1 MSPLS
6 MERIKRLAII
16 AMVSDDDL
24 MQRLVLKGGN
34 LLDLVCGIGARSSI
48 DLDFSIEDQF
58 DEANLDATKAKI
70 EKVLKETFR
79 GQGYEV
85 FDFEFA
91 VRPEKVT
98 DDMRDFWGGYRIEFK
113 VIESDAF
120 VRLAGDRNR
129 LRLSAADVGP
139 GKRKKF
145 MIDISKFEYC
155 APKCA
160 YDVEGFTVHG
170 YTLEM
175 VVCEK
180 LRSICQQMPEYVAIV
195 KRQATARARDFFDIY
210 CVLES
215 SSTDL
220 QSPENLDLLGKI
232 FAAKRVPLQLI
243 GKVQNYRE
251 FHRPDFVAVANTV
264 RASTKLEDFDFYFDY
279 VITKCETLKSLWVE

>member
-1 MSPLS
+1 
-6 MERIKRLAII
+6 ME
-16 AMVSDDDL
+16 
-24 MQRLVLKGGN
+24 RLVLKGGN
-34 LLDLVCGIGARSSI
+34 LLDLVWGIGARSSM

-58 DEANLDATKAKI
+58 DEEHLDATKAKI

-79 GQGYEV
+79 GHGYEV
-85 FDFEFA
+85 FDLEFA
-91 VRPEKVT
+91 VCPENVT
-98 DDMRDFWGGYRIEFK
+98 GDMRSFWGGYRIEFK
-113 VIESDAF
+113 VIESDEF
-120 VRLAGDRNR
+120 VRLASDRNR

-139 GKRKKF
+139 GKRKRF

-155 APKCA
+155 ASKRA
-160 YDVEGFTVHG
+160 YDVEGFTVYG

-215 SSTDL
+215 SNIDL

-232 FAAKRVPLQLI
+232 FAAKRVPLQLL

-264 RASTKLEDFDFYFDY
+264 KPSTKLKDFDFYFDY
-279 VITKCETLKSLWVE
+279 VVTICETLKSLWKE